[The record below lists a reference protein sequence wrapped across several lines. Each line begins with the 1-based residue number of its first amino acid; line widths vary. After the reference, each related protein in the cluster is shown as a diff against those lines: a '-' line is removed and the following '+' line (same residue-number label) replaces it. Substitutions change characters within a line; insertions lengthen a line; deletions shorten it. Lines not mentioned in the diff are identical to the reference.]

1 MPVPFVHL
9 HLHTEYSLV
18 DGIVRVKPL
27 VKAVAAAGM
36 PACAVTDQSNLFA
49 LVKFYKAAIGAG
61 IKPIIGADVWVHNA
75 QDPNQPGRLVLLC
88 QDRAGYLNLN
98 ELISRSYID
107 GQHRGV
113 PVVQKDWLREHS
125 AGLIALS
132 GGRAGDV
139 GLALLA
145 GNTAL
150 AEELLD
156 DWLALFPDRYYLELQ
171 RTGRER
177 EEDYLHAA
185 VELAAR
191 RDVPVVAT
199 NDVHFLAPEDF
210 EAHEA
215 RVCIHD
221 GRTLDDPRRPRRH
234 SEQQYLKTPEEMAE
248 LFADIPEALENTVE
262 IARRCNLELTLGRNY
277 LPDFPVPAGLTMD
290 EFFRQQAREGL
301 EARLVKL
308 FDATAP
314 DFAEKRRPYDERLQI
329 ELDVIIQMGFPGY
342 FLIVADFIKWAKA
355 NGVPVGPGRGS
366 GAGSLV
372 AYALTITDLDPI
384 QYDLLFERF
393 LNPERV
399 SMPDFDVDFCM
410 EGRDRVIDYV
420 AEKYGRDKVSQIITY
435 GSMAAKAVVR
445 DVGRVLGHPYGFV
458 DRIAKLIPFEIGMT
472 LDKALEQEEQLR
484 QAYENE
490 EDVRAIIDLARSLE
504 GLSRNAGKHAG
515 GVVIAP
521 SKLTDFTP
529 LYCEAGGAN
538 LVSQFDKDDVEAV
551 GLVKFDFLGLRTL
564 TIIDW
569 ALATLNR
576 QRAARGE
583 EPVDIE
589 RVPLDDPA
597 AFNLLKA
604 CQTTAVF
611 QLESSG
617 MKDLI
622 RRLQPDT
629 FEDIVALVALFR
641 PGPLQSGMVDDFIA
655 RKHGR
660 AKVEYPHPKL
670 EPILKPTYGVILYQ
684 EQVMQIAQVLAG
696 YTLGGA
702 DLLRRA
708 MGKKK
713 PEEMAKQREVF
724 TEGAVANGV
733 DANVATYIFDLMEKF
748 AGYGFNK
755 SHSAAYALVSY
766 QTAWMKAHHP
776 APFMAA
782 VLSADMDNTDKV
794 VTLID
799 ECQSMKLNVV
809 PPDINRSDYRF
820 TVAGEDTVI
829 YGLGAIKGVGQA
841 AIEGVMAEREANGVF
856 RDLYEFCRRVD
867 LRKLNRRV
875 LEALIRAGACDSLGE
890 NRATLMAQLPTA
902 LKLAEQSERDAGAGQ
917 VDLFGN
923 AIETEVAPV
932 EAVSLPEWDEEI
944 RLQGEKETLGLY
956 LTGHP
961 ICRYEDE
968 LARITSGRLAALIGN
983 GDAPNSRSVD
993 RQVVVAGLV
1002 IALRVRQTRRGSM
1015 AFVTLDDRSAR
1026 VEMRV
1031 FSDVFEHHRNL
1042 IAKDRVLVVEGVLG
1056 YDDYSGGQQLT
1067 ADRLYDIGQAREIF
1081 ARRVVIEV
1089 DDAKAGN
1096 GFLQSLAETLRP
1108 FREGKCPVWIDYR
1121 NRAARAQVALG
1132 REWNVR
1138 PADELLHRLH
1148 ELAGEGH
1155 VQVEYR

>member
-458 DRIAKLIPFEIGMT
+458 DRIAKLIPFELGIT

-569 ALATLNR
+569 ALETLNR

-583 EPVDIE
+583 APVDIE
-589 RVPLDDPA
+589 RIPLDDPA
-597 AFNLLKA
+597 AFSLLKA

-713 PEEMAKQREVF
+713 PEEMAKQREIF

-841 AIEGVMAEREANGVF
+841 AIEGVMAEREANGAF
-856 RDLYEFCRRVD
+856 KDLYEFCRRVD

-875 LEALIRAGACDSLGE
+875 LEALIRAGACDSLGA

-923 AIETEVAPV
+923 AVEAEVAPV
-932 EAVSLPEWDEEI
+932 ETVSLPEWDEEI

-983 GDAPNSRSVD
+983 GDAPSSRSVD